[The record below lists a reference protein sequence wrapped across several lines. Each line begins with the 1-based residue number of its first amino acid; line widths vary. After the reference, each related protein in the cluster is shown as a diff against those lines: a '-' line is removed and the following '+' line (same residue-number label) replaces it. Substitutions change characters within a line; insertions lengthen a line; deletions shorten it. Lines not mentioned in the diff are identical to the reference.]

1 MTRSSVTFSTIPFL
15 SKLLTYKVHDVNTAN
30 CVNNRRFGASKPQES
45 ESKMNLLLAAMG
57 GFCYYSASQ
66 NFRPSQ
72 ASGGAMSR
80 AITTLLTIS
89 VLTAMG
95 CSGGSLTTREKGAG
109 IGALGGAAAGG
120 IIGAATGHAGAGAAI
135 GGVLGLGAGALVG
148 DQLQGQENK
157 QKEQQK
163 AIDQQR
169 VEIEK
174 NQALIEELRK
184 RNIEARET
192 SRGVMVN
199 LPSVNFEFD
208 SADLTRDGRSRVN
221 QIADII
227 RRDASN
233 RRITVEGHASRESAA
248 QEAYNQRLSERRA
261 NTVADALERSGV
273 NGRNVSAQGLGTRAP
288 IATNDTESGR
298 QQNRRVEVVIEN

>member
-1 MTRSSVTFSTIPFL
+1 MKAL
-15 SKLLTYKVHDVNTAN
+15 SNSFAGTLLLTVAILISG
-30 CVNNRRFGASKPQES
+30 CA
-45 ESKMNLLLAAMG
+45 G
-57 GFCYYSASQ
+57 GE
-66 NFRPSQ
+66 
-72 ASGGAMSR
+72 
-80 AITTLLTIS
+80 LTS
-89 VLTAMG
+89 
-95 CSGGSLTTREKGAG
+95 REKGAG

-120 IIGAATGHAGAGAAI
+120 LIGAATGHAGAGAAI

-174 NQALIEELRK
+174 NRALIEELRK
-184 RNIEARET
+184 RNIDARET
-192 SRGVMVN
+192 SRGVTVN

-208 SADLTRDGRSRVN
+208 SADLTGDGRSKVN

-273 NGRNVSAQGLGTRAP
+273 NGKNVSAQGLGTRAP
-288 IATNDTESGR
+288 VATNDTESGR
-298 QQNRRVEVVIEN
+298 QQNRRVEVIIEN

>member
-1 MTRSSVTFSTIPFL
+1 
-15 SKLLTYKVHDVNTAN
+15 
-30 CVNNRRFGASKPQES
+30 
-45 ESKMNLLLAAMG
+45 MNMLKNLRNQAAMFGVALILSGCAG
-57 GFCYYSASQ
+57 GE
-66 NFRPSQ
+66 
-72 ASGGAMSR
+72 
-80 AITTLLTIS
+80 LTS
-89 VLTAMG
+89 
-95 CSGGSLTTREKGAG
+95 REKGAG

-120 IIGAATGHAGAGAAI
+120 IIGAAVGRPGAGAAI
-135 GGVLGLGAGALVG
+135 GGALGLGAGALVG

-169 VEIEK
+169 AELEK
-174 NQALIEELRK
+174 NQALIEELRR

-208 SADLTRDGRSRVN
+208 SADLTGEGRSRVS
-221 QIADII
+221 QIAEII
-227 RRDASN
+227 RRDAPN

-261 NTVADALERSGV
+261 NTVADALQRSGV
-273 NGRNVSAQGLGTRAP
+273 NGGNLSAQGLGTRAP
-288 IATNDTESGR
+288 IASNDTESGR
-298 QQNRRVEVVIEN
+298 QQNRRVEVIIEN